1 VAVAPQYGSR
11 GIIVLAFL
19 ALMYGFVAFF
29 ILNSLERNR
38 REALVDGPV
47 LSFAGHGLM
56 AASATGAA
64 LVIGFAI
71 WSNFVH

>member
-1 VAVAPQYGSR
+1 MS
-11 GIIVLAFL
+11 FL

-29 ILNSLERNR
+29 VLSSLERNR
-38 REALVDGPV
+38 REEVVDGP
-47 LSFAGHGLM
+47 LLHLAGHGLM

-64 LVIGFAI
+64 LVVGMAM